1 MSDQAEAGEGLEK
14 DSPDTGELN
23 ETLDDT
29 GDADDSLELKEL
41 QAMEAAGPQPGETR
55 EQFATRLHEAQVVL
69 HKKHKT
75 KTRSRGQKGLVIVNT
90 GNGKGKTTAA
100 LGVLFRA
107 WGRGMR
113 VCMLQ
118 FIKATTSNYGETKAA
133 KRLGIEMIAMGDGFT
148 WLSEDIEKD
157 KATAR
162 QCWELCQQKIVSGE
176 YDIVILDEMTYTL
189 SYGWLDVNEV
199 IAVLKQRPAGM
210 HIIITGR
217 NAVPELVE
225 YADLVTEMNEI
236 KHPYT
241 QGIKAQ
247 KGIEF

>member
-162 QCWELCQQKIVSGE
+162 KCWELCQQKIVSGE

-217 NAVPELVE
+217 NALPELVE
-225 YADLVTEMNEI
+225 YADMVTEMNEI